1 MDQEGREYDN
11 DYTQSGN
18 FANVTWLEGWGVVV
32 SWDYVPASACSHPR
46 HIPDF
51 KSIKT
56 VLLFAF
62 ESDFILTGIEALK
75 GEIIDGKVA
84 GEARFSILDISYNMS
99 RHPQKRLEFSDT
111 GAFTECNIGAKS
123 KIY

>member
-1 MDQEGREYDN
+1 MKRDI
-11 DYTQSGN
+11 N
-18 FANVTWLEGWGVVV
+18 FL
-32 SWDYVPASACSHPR
+32 ACS
-46 HIPDF
+46 
-51 KSIKT
+51 SCEGIKGKRKRNKAS
-56 VLLFAF
+56 LR
-62 ESDFILTGIEALK
+62 SK
-75 GEIIDGKVA
+75 GKLYMFFLIDGKVA